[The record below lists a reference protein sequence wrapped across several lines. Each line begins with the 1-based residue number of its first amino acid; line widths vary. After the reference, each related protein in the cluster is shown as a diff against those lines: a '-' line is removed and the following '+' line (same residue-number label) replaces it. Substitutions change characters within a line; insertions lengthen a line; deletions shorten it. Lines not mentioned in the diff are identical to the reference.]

1 MADVSVEFG
10 AKDVGLEKTLKTIQD
25 QMVSLQGEVDSG
37 TLSFQEISQKMREI
51 KTAEGIF
58 AKLGGEVS
66 EAAKSFKELEDQTRR
81 AEAVTKSN
89 RTAIEVYSDTVDE
102 LQKLLDAGA
111 ISQKTYASAI
121 DKAEAALKA
130 ATPQTEEAKRAN
142 EELEASLK
150 KAEQETRALA
160 EEQKK
165 AEAVT
170 KANRSATEIYNQEVE
185 ELQKHLSEGRI
196 SMETF
201 EKAVGKADAKL
212 AAASPQ
218 VEEIGKDIQ
227 DAGNKSEKMGEQSG
241 MGFAKFVAG
250 VGLGQIAAKA
260 FTAVLDSAFAA
271 VRGTIQGFTDA
282 LDLGGRLSDLSAST
296 GETAGKLLVLERA
309 FDNSGIGAEKVGS
322 SIAKMQKNI
331 EDARDGSGTA
341 ANAFA
346 AMGVS
351 VDELE
356 GKLPTEQFKIL
367 SSGIQSIDDP
377 TQRAAAAMG
386 VFGKSGAELLPLLTN
401 LDGELGEAR
410 DTVGS
415 MAEIMDRRNATFDA
429 VGDRFKTIGEK
440 VRDFAAGILDKA
452 LPAIDAITS
461 ALSRIDA
468 AKIGQNLADAF
479 LGGEKAMS
487 GFQAAVDAISVGEL
501 GLAFKAFFESAK
513 LQVMQTGNSII
524 NIFSAAF
531 DTVAEIIAN
540 VFRSDGP
547 TLMVIKSAFDFVAG
561 YVKEKVAGSL
571 ADTFAGMG
579 PMFSG
584 MAESLKQS
592 AEAGA
597 TSAELALQRIPIAAE
612 LAAEDIGT
620 NLAGSVDRFKENL
633 AEANTEF
640 FNTSEQAQKV
650 ADIEAEIATRVGATN
665 AERANTTEQ
674 LEKEKEARAEIA
686 AKAAEDAEKEKAN
699 AVALVELETAINT
712 AKASGNEELVKS
724 LEAQKQKLDNEKE
737 IAKLTAEYLPLV
749 GNNAKE
755 AERLATNMVNAKNAA
770 AGIGNTNA
778 VVTITT
784 TVDDTRWKDLLAEL
798 SANSNPKA
806 IAVAL
811 EVTGKDNLNEAFL
824 TLQNMEQINKNY
836 QAAFT
841 AIGASSIEEVLANL
855 QGIPTESQRQLA
867 MQITGEEDFDRAVR
881 KLDSVG
887 LTKETKL
894 LLQSQGF
901 ESMDAF
907 QNQLDGIVGD
917 KRTKLILETLN
928 VKDAE
933 TAKDALAAILN
944 NDGKKATVT
953 ADADITP
960 AEQKIAELSTK
971 TAKVPLDADTSPLQ
985 SSLSAFTAT
994 AQKLTL
1000 DASDAIKTIRSELEK
1015 PIKLDLSGATSS
1027 GGPGDNSPG
1036 GPGDNSPS
1044 GLTGLVND
1052 IKTLLTTLSQKLPT
1066 PALA

>member
-10 AKDVGLEKTLKTIQD
+10 AKDVGLQDSLKKIQSEMQTLEGK
-25 QMVSLQGEVDSG
+25 VKSGE
-37 TLSFQEISQKMREI
+37 LSF
-51 KTAEGIF
+51 
-58 AKLGGEVS
+58 
-66 EAAKSFKELEDQTRR
+66 
-81 AEAVTKSN
+81 
-89 RTAIEVYSDTVDE
+89 
-102 LQKLLDAGA
+102 
-111 ISQKTYASAI
+111 
-121 DKAEAALKA
+121 
-130 ATPQTEEAKRAN
+130 
-142 EELEASLK
+142 EELESTMKRL
-150 KAEQETRALA
+150 
-160 EEQKK
+160 
-165 AEAVT
+165 
-170 KANRSATEIYNQEVE
+170 
-185 ELQKHLSEGRI
+185 G
-196 SMETF
+196 
-201 EKAVGKADAKL
+201 
-212 AAASPQ
+212 Q
-218 VEEIGKDIQ
+218 VERLEKQLQAIGNESAGAAPKVGELGKDIQ

-241 MGFAKFVAG
+241 MGFGKLVAA

-309 FDNSGIGAEKVGS
+309 FDNSGIGADKVGS

-341 ANAFA
+341 ASAFA
-346 AMGVS
+346 MMGVR
-351 VDELE
+351 VEELE

-415 MAEIMDRRNATFDA
+415 MAEIMDRRSSVFDA

-468 AKIGQNLADAF
+468 AKIGQDLANSF
-479 LGGEKAMS
+479 LGGQQAMK
-487 GFQAAVDAISVGEL
+487 GFQSAVDAISVGEIS
-501 GLAFKAFFESAK
+501 LAFKAFFESAK

-633 AEANTEF
+633 SEANTEF
-640 FNTSEQAQKV
+640 FNTGEQAQKV
-650 ADIEAEIATRVGATN
+650 ADIEAEIATRVAATN
-665 AERANTTEQ
+665 EQRAATTAQTEAELAKRAEIRAEAEAAAATERAN
-674 LEKEKEARAEIA
+674 A
-686 AKAAEDAEKEKAN
+686 A
-699 AVALVELETAINT
+699 ALVELETAINE
-712 AKASGNEELVKS
+712 AKAAGNEELVKT
-724 LEAQKQKLDNEKE
+724 LESEKQQLEGQQE
-737 IAKLTAEYLPLV
+737 IAKLTEEYKTKLGV
-749 GNNAKE
+749 NADE
-755 AERLATNMVNAKNAA
+755 AARLATNFVNAKNAA
-770 AGIGNTNA
+770 EAIGNKNV
-778 VVTITT
+778 VVTVTT
-784 TVDDTRWKDLLAEL
+784 TVDDTRWKDLLAEI

-811 EVTGKDNLNEAFL
+811 EVTGKDNLKDAFA

-907 QNQLDGIVGD
+907 QNQLDGLVGE
-917 KRTKLILETLN
+917 KRTNLILETLN
-928 VKDAE
+928 LKDAE
-933 TAKDALAAILN
+933 TAKDALTAILN
-944 NDGKKATVT
+944 NDGKKATIT
-953 ADADITP
+953 ADADTTT
-960 AEQKIAELSTK
+960 AEQKIADLSTK
-971 TAKVPLDADTSPLQ
+971 TAKVPLDADTAPLKT
-985 SSLSAFTAT
+985 SLDKFTSN

-1000 DASDAIKTIRSELEK
+1000 DASDAIKTIRAELEK
-1015 PIKLDLSGATSS
+1015 PIKLDLSGTTGS
-1027 GGPGDNSPG
+1027 GGSGDNSPG
-1036 GPGDNSPS
+1036 G
-1044 GLTGLVND
+1044 LTGLVTD
-1052 IKTLLTTLSQKLPT
+1052 IKNLLTTLSNKLPSPVLT
-1066 PALA
+1066 

>member
-1 MADVSVEFG
+1 MKRLGQVER
-10 AKDVGLEKTLKTIQD
+10 LEKQ
-25 QMVSLQGEVDSG
+25 LQ
-37 TLSFQEISQKMREI
+37 
-51 KTAEGIF
+51 
-58 AKLGGEVS
+58 
-66 EAAKSFKELEDQTRR
+66 
-81 AEAVTKSN
+81 
-89 RTAIEVYSDTVDE
+89 AIGNES
-102 LQKLLDAGA
+102 AGA
-111 ISQKTYASAI
+111 APKVG
-121 DKAEAALKA
+121 
-130 ATPQTEEAKRAN
+130 
-142 EELEASLK
+142 EL
-150 KAEQETRALA
+150 
-160 EEQKK
+160 
-165 AEAVT
+165 
-170 KANRSATEIYNQEVE
+170 
-185 ELQKHLSEGRI
+185 
-196 SMETF
+196 
-201 EKAVGKADAKL
+201 
-212 AAASPQ
+212 
-218 VEEIGKDIQ
+218 GKDIQ

-241 MGFAKFVAG
+241 MGFGKFVAG

-341 ANAFA
+341 ASAFA
-346 AMGVS
+346 MMGVR
-351 VDELE
+351 VEELE
-356 GKLPTEQFKIL
+356 GKLPTEQLKIL
-367 SSGIQSIDDP
+367 SSGINSIDDP

-479 LGGEKAMS
+479 LGGQNAMK
-487 GFQAAVDAISVGEL
+487 GFQSAVDAISVGEIS
-501 GLAFKAFFESAK
+501 LAFKAFFESAK

-531 DTVAEIIAN
+531 DTVSEIIAN

-650 ADIEAEIATRVGATN
+650 ADIEAEIATRVAATN
-665 AERANTTEQ
+665 EQRAATTAQTEAELA
-674 LEKEKEARAEIA
+674 KRAEIRA
-686 AKAAEDAEKEKAN
+686 AAEAAAATEQSN
-699 AVALVELETAINT
+699 AAALVELETAINE
-712 AKASGNEELVKS
+712 AKAAGNEELVKT
-724 LEAQKQKLDNEKE
+724 LESEKQQLEGQQE
-737 IAKLTAEYLPLV
+737 IAKLTEEYKNKLGV
-749 GNNAKE
+749 NADE
-755 AERLATNMVNAKNAA
+755 AARLANNFVNAKNAA
-770 AGIGNTNA
+770 AGIGDRSA
-778 VVTITT
+778 IVTITT

-811 EVTGKDNLNEAFL
+811 EVTGKDNVQDAFA
-824 TLQNMEQINKNY
+824 TLQNMEQINKNF
-836 QAAFT
+836 QASFET
-841 AIGASSIEEVLANL
+841 IGARSLEEVKANL
-855 QGIPTESQRQLA
+855 EGIPTEAQKQLA
-867 MQITGEEDFDRAVR
+867 LQITGETDIDRAIG
-881 KLDSVG
+881 KLDSFAG
-887 LTKETKL
+887 TKTANALLET
-894 LLQSQGF
+894 QGF
-901 ESMDAF
+901 EKMDEL
-907 QNQLDGIVGD
+907 QNALNGVVGE
-917 KRTKLILETLN
+917 KRTQMIVEALG

-933 TAKDALAAILN
+933 AAKDALDAILAN
-944 NDGKKATVT
+944 NGKTATVT
-953 ADADITP
+953 ADADTKP
-960 AEQKIAELSTK
+960 AEQKIADLSTK
-971 TAKVPLDADTSPLQ
+971 TATVPLDGDTSPLQ

-994 AQKLTL
+994 AQSITL
-1000 DASDAIKTIRSELEK
+1000 DAAASISAIRTALAE
-1015 PIKLDLSGATSS
+1015 PITMDLTGSNSGGGEGSSS
-1027 GGPGDNSPG
+1027 G
-1036 GPGDNSPS
+1036 
-1044 GLTGLVND
+1044 LAGLVSE
-1052 IKTLLTTLSQKLPT
+1052 IKGILIELNRKLPSPVLT
-1066 PALA
+1066 

>member
-1 MADVSVEFG
+1 MKRLGQVER
-10 AKDVGLEKTLKTIQD
+10 LEKQ
-25 QMVSLQGEVDSG
+25 LQ
-37 TLSFQEISQKMREI
+37 
-51 KTAEGIF
+51 
-58 AKLGGEVS
+58 
-66 EAAKSFKELEDQTRR
+66 
-81 AEAVTKSN
+81 
-89 RTAIEVYSDTVDE
+89 AIGNES
-102 LQKLLDAGA
+102 AGA
-111 ISQKTYASAI
+111 APKVG
-121 DKAEAALKA
+121 
-130 ATPQTEEAKRAN
+130 
-142 EELEASLK
+142 EL
-150 KAEQETRALA
+150 
-160 EEQKK
+160 
-165 AEAVT
+165 
-170 KANRSATEIYNQEVE
+170 
-185 ELQKHLSEGRI
+185 
-196 SMETF
+196 
-201 EKAVGKADAKL
+201 
-212 AAASPQ
+212 
-218 VEEIGKDIQ
+218 GKDIQ

-241 MGFAKFVAG
+241 MGFGQFVAG

-322 SIAKMQKNI
+322 TIAKMQKNI

-479 LGGEKAMS
+479 LGGQKAMS
-487 GFQAAVDAISVGEL
+487 GFQSAVDAIKVG
-501 GLAFKAFFESAK
+501 
-513 LQVMQTGNSII
+513 
-524 NIFSAAF
+524 NISAAF
-531 DTVAEIIAN
+531 SIFWDSLKLQAAQTADEIYKRLIAAFQSAGQLLGEIFSPSGALIGTVVSSFELLGQKAKTAILENLSGAFDGNMLTQGIADNLKAMAGESQTAATAIEDSLKGAGGRIADQFINAGKALPQSFEENYAKVPPLFNDLEGLQAKISAQEKDIAAN
-540 VFRSDGP
+540 V
-547 TLMVIKSAFDFVAG
+547 AAG
-561 YVKEKVAGSL
+561 
-571 ADTFAGMG
+571 
-579 PMFSG
+579 
-584 MAESLKQS
+584 
-592 AEAGA
+592 
-597 TSAELALQRIPIAAE
+597 
-612 LAAEDIGT
+612 
-620 NLAGSVDRFKENL
+620 
-633 AEANTEF
+633 
-640 FNTSEQAQKV
+640 
-650 ADIEAEIATRVGATN
+650 N
-665 AERANTTEQ
+665 AEREKTNET

-686 AKAAEDAEKEKAN
+686 AKAEEEAEKQRAN

-724 LEAQKQKLDNEKE
+724 LESQKQKLDNEKE

-770 AGIGNTNA
+770 ASIGDTNA

-784 TVDDTRWKDLLAEL
+784 TVDDTRWKDLLAEI

-811 EVTGKDNLNEAFL
+811 EVTGKDNVQDAFA
-824 TLQNMEQINKNY
+824 TLQNMETINKNF
-836 QAAFT
+836 QASFET
-841 AIGASSIEEVLANL
+841 LGARSLEEVKANL
-855 QGIPTESQRQLA
+855 EGIPTEAQKQLA
-867 MQITGEEDFDRAVR
+867 LQITGETDIDRAMV
-881 KLDSVG
+881 KLDSFAG
-887 LTKETKL
+887 TKTAKALLET
-894 LLQSQGF
+894 QGF
-901 ESMDAF
+901 EKMDEL
-907 QNQLDGIVGD
+907 QNALKGVVGE
-917 KRTKLILETLN
+917 KRTKMIVESLG

-933 TAKDALAAILN
+933 AAKEALAAILGAN
-944 NDGKKATVT
+944 GKKATIT
-953 ADADITP
+953 ADADTTT
-960 AEQKIAELSTK
+960 AEKKIADLSTK
-971 TAKVPLDADTSPLQ
+971 TAKVPIDGDTAPLKTSLDQFTS
-985 SSLSAFTAT
+985 T

-1000 DASDAIKTIRSELEK
+1000 DASDAIKTIRAELQK
-1015 PIKLDLSGATSS
+1015 PIKLALSGETSEGS
-1027 GGPGDNSPG
+1027 GNKS
-1036 GPGDNSPS
+1036 SVLS
-1044 GLTGLVND
+1044 GLVED
-1052 IKTLLTTLSQKLPT
+1052 IKNLLTELNQKLPQ
-1066 PALA
+1066 PALF